1 MKSKVLLIDDS
12 VTIHRVID
20 LSIDFDRYDIV
31 KVFSKEDAA
40 LKLQSEQ
47 FDYILLDNKLDNIII
62 SEYISELKQQQKN
75 ATIILLVGAFDR
87 FDETDLEKTKADD
100 YLVKPFDSQSLN
112 EKLSSD
118 VDMMPAG
125 IVERIAEADFARDND
140 DFIQKSS
147 EAVQESGDVITKEEY
162 LENLEEV
169 QLDDLTDKGYVE
181 DLDQTEQSAKSV
193 EENQVEEAVEQPLVI
208 DDAPAAVPNIEP
220 LDEAIMEAPVTD
232 DSTLTAVNNMV
243 SLNDLEEDE
252 DHEDDGSH
260 IAEDDLPLSS
270 IDLDEPLSVSKSND
284 LLEVELQDD
293 EEVALPAID
302 TQDDDKVEEPIN
314 IDFGTAEENTV
325 EEISVDMG
333 EETHDLPLMAEPALE
348 EDTALSVDLPVTNV
362 SDEAVSDDAI
372 EMPDPMAAVHSPILP
387 DIDDAA
393 AISDDYLMQENL
405 APADNNGEDMLQEFP
420 DFPDIDDTSTDEMQD
435 LIETAPAAEENAEET
450 TEVPNIDFG
459 SYDEAEDIVAVNM
472 PVEEDAPVADDLLSI
487 QDENSTEAP
496 VDLGGDLFGEENNE
510 PAADNS
516 DDLTVPVA
524 EPSEEKPLF
533 EDDDWLSD
541 APAKADDTAS
551 AETLDDMPLISTNEA
566 ESEASAEIP
575 DLDFGV
581 SENTEEEN
589 QISIDMPS
597 AEESEEAPLVMPEI
611 TPDIEE
617 TAQEESQPLNF
628 DFGETEEESTSEE
641 IDPESIGACAS
652 IDTMSFFPEEDNE
665 EVKED
670 ISIPEV
676 NTSEENQDA
685 AEESPVFTMEENAPV
700 EESINPVTFD
710 EASPEEAEHEQEINF
725 GFDNQEESVREEN
738 EVPVENNI
746 SIEKEE
752 TLPAA
757 PVMNAVEEA
766 TPVKEAQEY
775 KEDNTGRFGG
785 ITVTISRDEIMSMLG
800 NAIDKYFLEEAVKE
814 VIAANMKDIVR
825 NIVPAIAEKY
835 IKEEIERLK
844 NDE

>member
-112 EKLSSD
+112 EKLSSE

-147 EAVQESGDVITKEEY
+147 AVVQESSDVITKEEY

-181 DLDQTEQSAKSV
+181 DLDQTEQSSKSV

-208 DDAPAAVPNIEP
+208 DDIPAAVPNIEP
-220 LDEAIMEAPVTD
+220 LDDAIMEAPVTD

-293 EEVALPAID
+293 EEVALPAD
-302 TQDDDKVEEPIN
+302 TQDEEKVEEPTN

-333 EETHDLPLMAEPALE
+333 EETNDLPLMAEPALE
-348 EDTALSVDLPVTNV
+348 DDTVPSVDLPVTNL
-362 SDEAVSDDAI
+362 SDEAVSDGAI
-372 EMPDPMAAVHSPILP
+372 EMPD
-387 DIDDAA
+387 

-435 LIETAPAAEENAEET
+435 LIETAPVTEENAEET

-459 SYDEAEDIVAVNM
+459 SSDEAEDIVAVNM
-472 PVEEDAPVADDLLSI
+472 PVEEDAPVADNLFSI

-510 PAADNS
+510 PVSDNS

-541 APAKADDTAS
+541 APAKADDTTS
-551 AETLDDMPLISTNEA
+551 ADTLDDMPLISTNEA
-566 ESEASAEIP
+566 ESEESAEIP
-575 DLDFGV
+575 DLDFGI

-589 QISIDMPS
+589 QINIDMPS
-597 AEESEEAPLVMPEI
+597 VEKSEEAPLVMPEI

-652 IDTMSFFPEEDNE
+652 IDTMSFFPDDDNE
-665 EVKED
+665 ETKED

-685 AEESPVFTMEENAPV
+685 AEESQVFTMEETAPV

-710 EASPEEAEHEQEINF
+710 EASPEEAEHEQEISF
-725 GFDNQEESVREEN
+725 SFDNQEESVSEEN
-738 EVPVENNI
+738 EVPVANNI
-746 SIEKEE
+746 SIENEE

>member
-112 EKLSSD
+112 EKLSSE

-147 EAVQESGDVITKEEY
+147 AVVQESGDVITKEEY

-208 DDAPAAVPNIEP
+208 DDAHAAVPNIEP
-220 LDEAIMEAPVTD
+220 LDDAIMEAPVTD

-270 IDLDEPLSVSKSND
+270 IDLDEPLSVSKSSD

-293 EEVALPAID
+293 EEIALPAVD
-302 TQDDDKVEEPIN
+302 TQDEEKVEEPTN

-325 EEISVDMG
+325 EEISVDMD
-333 EETHDLPLMAEPALE
+333 EEAHDLPLMAEPALE

-387 DIDDAA
+387 DIDDAS

-435 LIETAPAAEENAEET
+435 LIETAPATEENAEET

-459 SYDEAEDIVAVNM
+459 SSDEAEDIVAVNM
-472 PVEEDAPVADDLLSI
+472 PVEEDAPVADNLFSI

-516 DDLTVPVA
+516 DDLTVPLT

-541 APAKADDTAS
+541 APAKADDTTS
-551 AETLDDMPLISTNEA
+551 AETSDDMPLISTNEA

-581 SENTEEEN
+581 SENIEEEN
-589 QISIDMPS
+589 QINIDMPS
-597 AEESEEAPLVMPEI
+597 VEESEEAPLVMPEI

-665 EVKED
+665 ETKED

-676 NTSEENQDA
+676 NTGEENQDA
-685 AEESPVFTMEENAPV
+685 AEESQVFTMEETAPV

-710 EASPEEAEHEQEINF
+710 EASPEEAEQEQEISF

-738 EVPVENNI
+738 EVPVANNI

>member
-112 EKLSSD
+112 EKLSSE

-147 EAVQESGDVITKEEY
+147 DVVQESSDVITKEEY

-208 DDAPAAVPNIEP
+208 DDIPAAVPNIEP
-220 LDEAIMEAPVTD
+220 LDDAIMEAPVTD

-293 EEVALPAID
+293 EEVALPAD
-302 TQDDDKVEEPIN
+302 TQDEEKVEEPTN

-348 EDTALSVDLPVTNV
+348 DDTVPSVDLPVTNL

-393 AISDDYLMQENL
+393 TISDDYLMQENL

-435 LIETAPAAEENAEET
+435 LIETAPATEENAEET

-459 SYDEAEDIVAVNM
+459 SSDEAEDIVAVNM
-472 PVEEDAPVADDLLSI
+472 PVEEDAPVADDLFSI

-510 PAADNS
+510 QVSDNS

-541 APAKADDTAS
+541 APAKVDDTTS
-551 AETLDDMPLISTNEA
+551 ADTLDDMPLISTNEA

-589 QISIDMPS
+589 QINIDMPS
-597 AEESEEAPLVMPEI
+597 VEESEETPLVMPEI

-665 EVKED
+665 ETKED

-685 AEESPVFTMEENAPV
+685 AEESQVFTMEETVPV

-710 EASPEEAEHEQEINF
+710 EASQEEAEHEQEISF
-725 GFDNQEESVREEN
+725 GFDNQEESVSEEN
-738 EVPVENNI
+738 EVPVANNI
-746 SIEKEE
+746 SIENEE

>member
-147 EAVQESGDVITKEEY
+147 AAAQEAGEVITKEEY

-181 DLDQTEQSAKSV
+181 DLDQAEQSAKAV
-193 EENQVEEAVEQPLVI
+193 EESVEQPLVI

-220 LDEAIMEAPVTD
+220 LDEAIMEAPITD

-284 LLEVELQDD
+284 LLEVEQNNE
-293 EEVALPAID
+293 EEVALPTVD
-302 TQDDDKVEEPIN
+302 TQDDDVADAPLN
-314 IDFGTAEENTV
+314 IDFGTV
-325 EEISVDMG
+325 EDTPVDMG
-333 EETHDLPLMAEPALE
+333 EETHDLPLTAEPAIE
-348 EDTALSVDLPVTNV
+348 EDTVPSVDLPAV

-405 APADNNGEDMLQEFP
+405 APAGNNGEDMLQEFP

-435 LIETAPAAEENAEET
+435 LIETAPATEENAEET
-450 TEVPNIDFG
+450 IEVPNIDFG
-459 SYDEAEDIVAVNM
+459 MADEAEDVVAVNM
-472 PVEEDAPVADDLLSI
+472 PVEEDAPVADDLFSI
-487 QDENSTEAP
+487 QEETSAEAP
-496 VDLGGDLFGEENNE
+496 VDLGGDLFGEVNNE
-510 PAADNS
+510 QAADNN
-516 DDLTVPVA
+516 DDLTAPVA
-524 EPSEEKPLF
+524 ESSEEKPLF

-566 ESEASAEIP
+566 ESEETAEIP
-575 DLDFGV
+575 NLDFGI

-589 QISIDMPS
+589 QINIDMPS
-597 AEESEEAPLVMPEI
+597 VEDSEDEPLVMPDI
-611 TPDIEE
+611 TSGVEE

-665 EVKED
+665 EAKED
-670 ISIPEV
+670 ISIADLNTDIESE
-676 NTSEENQDA
+676 TSEAA
-685 AEESPVFTMEENAPV
+685 AEESPAFTMEEAAPV
-700 EESINPVTFD
+700 EESISPVTFD
-710 EASPEEAEHEQEINF
+710 EASSEEAEQEQEISF
-725 GFDNQEESVREEN
+725 GFDNQEESEREEN
-738 EVPVENNI
+738 EVPVADNI
-746 SIEKEE
+746 SIEPEE

>member
-112 EKLSSD
+112 EKLSSE

-147 EAVQESGDVITKEEY
+147 EAAQESSDGITKEEY

-208 DDAPAAVPNIEP
+208 DDIPAAVPNIEP

-260 IAEDDLPLSS
+260 IAENDLPLSS
-270 IDLDEPLSVSKSND
+270 IDLDEPLSVSKSSD
-284 LLEVELQDD
+284 LLEVELQD

-302 TQDDDKVEEPIN
+302 TQDEEKVEEPTN

-348 EDTALSVDLPVTNV
+348 EDTALSVDLPVTNL
-362 SDEAVSDDAI
+362 SNEAVSDDAI

-435 LIETAPAAEENAEET
+435 LIETAPATEENAEET

-459 SYDEAEDIVAVNM
+459 SSDEAEDIVAVNM
-472 PVEEDAPVADDLLSI
+472 PVEEDAPVADDLFSI

-510 PAADNS
+510 PVSDSS
-516 DDLTVPVA
+516 DDLIVPVA

-541 APAKADDTAS
+541 APAKADDTTS
-551 AETLDDMPLISTNEA
+551 ADTLDDMPLISTNEA
-566 ESEASAEIP
+566 ESEESAEIP
-575 DLDFGV
+575 DLDFGI

-589 QISIDMPS
+589 QINIDMPS
-597 AEESEEAPLVMPEI
+597 VEKSEEAPLVMPEI

-652 IDTMSFFPEEDNE
+652 IDTMSFFPDDDNE
-665 EVKED
+665 ETKED

-685 AEESPVFTMEENAPV
+685 AEESQVFTMEETAPV

-710 EASPEEAEHEQEINF
+710 EASPEEAEHEQEISF
-725 GFDNQEESVREEN
+725 SFDNQEESVSEEN
-738 EVPVENNI
+738 EVPVANNI
-746 SIEKEE
+746 SIENEE

>member
-112 EKLSSD
+112 EKLSSE

-147 EAVQESGDVITKEEY
+147 AVVQESGDVITKEEY

-181 DLDQTEQSAKSV
+181 DLDQTEQSSKSV

-293 EEVALPAID
+293 EEIALPAID

-333 EETHDLPLMAEPALE
+333 EETHDLPLMAEPALG

-362 SDEAVSDDAI
+362 TDEAVSDDAI
-372 EMPDPMAAVHSPILP
+372 EMPDPMTAVHSPILP
-387 DIDDAA
+387 DIDDAS

-459 SYDEAEDIVAVNM
+459 SYDEAEDIVAVDM

-710 EASPEEAEHEQEINF
+710 EASPEEAEQEISF